1 VFTIRLSEIGDSPRL
16 WFVHFCTLTSFSPFM
31 LRILLIF
38 CCVVISG
45 SHAVELV
52 IVDLNKPD
60 TYRAVFDAGLR
71 PRRAFSGGMGDLL
84 EIRPAKKIG
93 FQIGEKNFPPVQA
106 IWEFS
111 IANNDQIN
119 VIRGVVDE
127 AWTKAEAF
135 EKTRELE
142 AALGGDVARLKQ
154 WIDSY
159 PSPSENGDLW
169 GRRWRSADGTRSV
182 KYYFRHSMQ
191 DARPLTISIS
201 IELHWPGR
209 KRGFRETPIK
219 PPAGYEHVDI
229 SFDETYG
236 GTATTP
242 LPRAP
247 KATDVPTGPGSP
259 SEVRDKAIEPPYGAL
274 ASSTPWSIIVVL
286 IVAATGLLWLL
297 VKKRK

>member
-1 VFTIRLSEIGDSPRL
+1 MP
-16 WFVHFCTLTSFSPFM
+16 W
-31 LRILLIF
+31 LLIITLIF
-38 CCVVISG
+38 TLC
-45 SHAVELV
+45 SHADEVAT
-52 IVDLNKPD
+52 IDLNKPD
-60 TYRAVFDAGLR
+60 TYRAIFDSGLR
-71 PRRAFSGGMGDLL
+71 PRRAFSGGMGDVL

-93 FQIGEKNFPPVQA
+93 FQIGEKHFPSVQA

-111 IANNDQIN
+111 IANNEQVN

-135 EKTRELE
+135 ENTRELE
-142 AALGGDVARLKQ
+142 AALGGDVSALKQ

-159 PSPSENGDLW
+159 PSPSETGDLW
-169 GRRWRSADGTRSV
+169 GRRWRSADGNRSV
-182 KYYFRHSMQ
+182 KYYFRHTMQ

-201 IELHWPGR
+201 IELRWPGR

-242 LPRAP
+242 LPTVPKTTVSPTAP
-247 KATDVPTGPGSP
+247 RSP
-259 SEVRDKAIEPPYGAL
+259 SEPTQKAVERANEAPTA
-274 ASSTPWSIIVVL
+274 STPWSIIVVL
-286 IVAATGLLWLL
+286 IVAGCGLLWLL
-297 VKKRK
+297 FKRRS

>member
-1 VFTIRLSEIGDSPRL
+1 
-16 WFVHFCTLTSFSPFM
+16 M
-31 LRILLIF
+31 LRLLIITLIF
-38 CCVVISG
+38 TLI
-45 SHAVELV
+45 SHADEAV

-60 TYRAVFDAGLR
+60 TYRAIFDSGIR
-71 PRRAFSGGMGDLL
+71 PRKAFREEIDGLL

-93 FQIGEKNFPPVQA
+93 FQIGEKHIPAVKA
-106 IWEFS
+106 IWSFD
-111 IANNDQIN
+111 IANNEQVN

-159 PSPSENGDLW
+159 PSPSETGDLW
-169 GRRWRSADGTRSV
+169 GRRWRSADGIRSV
-182 KYYFRHSMQ
+182 KYYFRHTMQ
-191 DARPLTISIS
+191 DSRPLTISVS
-201 IELHWPGR
+201 IEIHWPGR
-209 KRGFRETPIK
+209 KWGFRETPLK

-242 LPRAP
+242 LPPEPKTTVLPIAP
-247 KATDVPTGPGSP
+247 RSP
-259 SEVRDKAIEPPYGAL
+259 SEPNEKAVELLSEAPTT
-274 ASSTPWSIIVVL
+274 STPWRIIVML
-286 IVAATGLLWLL
+286 IVAAGGLLWLL
-297 VKKRK
+297 FKRRS

>member
-1 VFTIRLSEIGDSPRL
+1 
-16 WFVHFCTLTSFSPFM
+16 M
-31 LRILLIF
+31 LRILVITLI
-38 CCVVISG
+38 IALT
-45 SHAVELV
+45 SHADVAM

-60 TYRAVFDAGLR
+60 TYRAIFDAGLR

-84 EIRPAKKIG
+84 EIRPAKRIG
-93 FQIGEKNFPPVQA
+93 FQIGEKHLPSVRA

-111 IANNDQIN
+111 IANNEQVN

-142 AALGGDVARLKQ
+142 SALGGDIAALKQ

-159 PSPSENGDLW
+159 PSPSETGDLW

-182 KYYFRHSMQ
+182 KYYFRHTMQ

-242 LPRAP
+242 LPPEP
-247 KATDVPTGPGSP
+247 KTTVPPTGPLSP
-259 SEVRDKAIEPPYGAL
+259 SDVREKAIKQPNGPS

-286 IVAATGLLWLL
+286 ILAALGLPWLL
-297 VKKRK
+297 VKNRK

>member
-1 VFTIRLSEIGDSPRL
+1 
-16 WFVHFCTLTSFSPFM
+16 M
-31 LRILLIF
+31 LRILIITLIF
-38 CCVVISG
+38 TLI
-45 SHAVELV
+45 SHADEVV

-60 TYRAVFDAGLR
+60 TYRAIFDAGLR

-84 EIRPAKKIG
+84 EIRPAKTIG
-93 FQIGEKNFPPVQA
+93 FQIGEKHFPSVRA

-127 AWTKAEAF
+127 AWTKVEAY

-142 AALGGDVARLKQ
+142 SALGGDVTRLKQ

-159 PSPSENGDLW
+159 PSPSESGDLW

-209 KRGFRETPIK
+209 KRGFRETPLK

-242 LPRAP
+242 LPPEP
-247 KATDVPTGPGSP
+247 KATAAPTDPCSP
-259 SEVRDKAIEPPYGAL
+259 SEARKKAIEPHSGA
-274 ASSTPWSIIVVL
+274 STPWSIIVVL
-286 IVAATGLLWLL
+286 IMAAIGLLWLVATSSSL
-297 VKKRK
+297 RIR

>member
-1 VFTIRLSEIGDSPRL
+1 
-16 WFVHFCTLTSFSPFM
+16 M
-31 LRILLIF
+31 LRLI
-38 CCVVISG
+38 VITLVTT
-45 SHAVELV
+45 HIIYAADDV
-52 IVDLNKPD
+52 IVDLNNSKSLL
-60 TYRAVFDAGLR
+60 AVFESGLH
-71 PRRAFSGGMGDLL
+71 PRRAYRTGGHGYL
-84 EIRPAKKIG
+84 EIRPAQSVG
-93 FQIGEKNFPPVQA
+93 FEIATVRVPPVKA
-106 IWEFS
+106 VWRLLVAS
-111 IANNDQIN
+111 NDQLISMD
-119 VIRGVVDE
+119 GVVE
-127 AWTKAEAF
+127 ESWTKAEAF

-142 AALGGDVARLKQ
+142 SALGGDVTRLKQ

-159 PSPSENGDLW
+159 PSPSESGDLW

-182 KYYFRHSMQ
+182 KYYFRHTMQ

-242 LPRAP
+242 LPPAP
-247 KATDVPTGPGSP
+247 KATDVPTGPRSP
-259 SEVRDKAIEPPYGAL
+259 SEVREKAIEPPHGVPS
-274 ASSTPWSIIVVL
+274 SSTPWSIIVVL
-286 IVAATGLLWLL
+286 IVAAIGLLWLL

>member
-1 VFTIRLSEIGDSPRL
+1 MLRLLLVLYCVI
-16 WFVHFCTLTSFSPFM
+16 TSFS
-31 LRILLIF
+31 
-38 CCVVISG
+38 
-45 SHAVELV
+45 HAVDAVL
-52 IVDLNKPD
+52 VDLNKPD
-60 TYRAVFDAGLR
+60 TYRALFDAGLH
-71 PRRAFSGGMGDLL
+71 PRKGFRESIDGLL
-84 EIRPAKKIG
+84 EIRPSKQVG
-93 FQIGEKNFPPVQA
+93 FRIGEKQIPVIKA
-106 IWEFS
+106 IWSFD

-119 VIRGVVDE
+119 VIRGIVED
-127 AWTKAEAF
+127 AWTKTEAF

-142 AALGGDVARLKQ
+142 SALGGDVAALKQ

-159 PSPSENGDLW
+159 PSPSESGDLW

-209 KRGFRETPIK
+209 KRGFRETPLK

-242 LPRAP
+242 LPPEP
-247 KATDVPTGPGSP
+247 KATSAPTDPRSP
-259 SEVRDKAIEPPYGAL
+259 SEVKEKAIEPPNGVPT
-274 ASSTPWSIIVVL
+274 SSTPWSVIVVL
-286 IVAATGLLWLL
+286 IVAAIGLLWLL
-297 VKKRK
+297 LKRRS